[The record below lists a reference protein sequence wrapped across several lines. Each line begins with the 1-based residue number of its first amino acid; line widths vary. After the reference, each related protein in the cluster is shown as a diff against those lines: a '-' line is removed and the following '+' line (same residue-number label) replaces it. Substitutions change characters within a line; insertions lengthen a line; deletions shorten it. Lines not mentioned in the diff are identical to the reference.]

1 MARKLT
7 TKAVENFK
15 PSPQRQEVSDGGSGL
30 YLVIQPSGAKSWAV
44 RYRHEGRPTKLTL
57 GGWPALSLAEARKS
71 AADALHDLA
80 RGIDPSGSRKAAK
93 QLAAERAGNTV
104 AFVCDEFLRRE
115 RARLRPNTID
125 HYQQTLHRLVY
136 PAIGDHPVDSLKR
149 SEIVRFLDRVED
161 GSGTRMADVT
171 LALLRRIFNWHAA
184 RSDEFRSPIVK
195 GMARQNEA
203 DLRRSRI
210 LDDDELRRLWA
221 ATSDGQAFSNLVR
234 LLLLTTA
241 RRSEVAGMRWE
252 EVTDGIWTLPAAR
265 SKTKAEIVRPLSE
278 AAKGVLARQPREA
291 DWVFPGASGYFRSY
305 SAAKRILA
313 TACGVTNWRLHDLRR
328 TSRSLLSRA
337 GISESV
343 AERCLGHA
351 PPTVVQ
357 TYNRYEYRGE
367 LLHAFEAL
375 AGLIERITNPTEN
388 IVAIRR

>member
-7 TKAVENFK
+7 TKTVEHLK

-30 YLVIQPSGAKSWAV
+30 YLVVQPSGAKSWAV

-57 GGWPALSLAEARKS
+57 GGWPALSLAEARKG

-80 RGIDPSGSRKAAK
+80 KGIDPNSSRKAAK
-93 QLAAERAGNTV
+93 QKASESEANTV
-104 AFVCDEFLRRE
+104 AAICNEFLLRE
-115 RARLRPNTID
+115 RKRLRPITID
-125 HYQQTLHRLVY
+125 QYEQNLRRLVY
-136 PAIGDHPVDSLKR
+136 PAIGDRPVDSLKR

-210 LDDDELRRLWA
+210 LDDDELRRLWT
-221 ATSDGQAFSNLVR
+221 ATSDGQPFSNLIR
-234 LLLLTTA
+234 LLLLTSA
-241 RRSEVAGMRWE
+241 RRSECAGMRWD
-252 EVTDGIWTLPAAR
+252 EVTDGVWTLPAAR

-278 AAKGVLARQPREA
+278 TAKEILARQPRASE
-291 DWVFPGASGYFRSY
+291 WVFPGPSGPSRSFSAPKRAIAAS
-305 SAAKRILA
+305 
-313 TACGVTNWRLHDLRR
+313 CGVAGWRLHDLRR
-328 TSRSLLSRA
+328 TARSLLSRA

-351 PPTVVQ
+351 PPAIVQ
-357 TYNRYEYRGE
+357 TYNRYEYRAE

-375 AGLIERITNPTEN
+375 AGLIERIVNPTDRV
-388 IVAIRR
+388 VAIRR